1 MRFYFLLVFY
11 VIIQLLAVTPDED
24 VSFIHSRDKMSR
36 VLQAHNSR
44 IMQNAEKYDIN
55 VNVPQA
61 KRERERER
69 ERSLFAISLITSHI
83 TKSINGRLPER
94 KNSIIAGH
102 L

>member
-1 MRFYFLLVFY
+1 
-11 VIIQLLAVTPDED
+11 
-24 VSFIHSRDKMSR
+24 
-36 VLQAHNSR
+36 
-44 IMQNAEKYDIN
+44 MQSAEKYDIN